1 MCSYIKT
8 ILILIFVLDFSLF
21 LSSTTYSQNS
31 NDLETSTAT
40 HPQVE
45 IAGSE
50 VIEFNSAITGEK
62 YFIYVGLPRS
72 YNDSDGTYPALFI
85 MDADGS
91 FGTCTEISRLL
102 FLGEEVPEII
112 IVGIAYG
119 VSLKEYL
126 FNRQRDYTPTAVE
139 ERAGSGGGEKFLRFI
154 HDELIPFVETQYR
167 VKKSEKAICGF
178 SYGGLFVLYT
188 LFHNPEMFNGYIAG
202 SPSFYWDNEI
212 LFKYEQKYFER
223 SLDLPV
229 KLFMSAGSLE
239 NQDGYIKPLNRFTQI
254 LNSRGYSGLELK
266 SMVIEDETHY
276 SSFGNAF
283 TKGFKWLYTKDEK

>member
-1 MCSYIKT
+1 MYRHIK
-8 ILILIFVLDFSLF
+8 LIYVLNLILF
-21 LSSTTYSQNS
+21 LSTAYSQNS
-31 NDLETSTAT
+31 SNLDTLKAT

-50 VIEFNSAITGEK
+50 VSDFNSAITGEK

-72 YNDSDGTYPALFI
+72 YSDSEQTYPVLYI
-85 MDADGS
+85 MDADGA

-102 FLGEEVPEII
+102 FLGEELPEII
-112 IVGIAYG
+112 IVGVAYG

-126 FNRQRDYTPTAVE
+126 FNRQRDYTPTAVD

-154 HDELIPFVETQYR
+154 HEELIPFVESQYR

-178 SYGGLFVLYT
+178 SLGALFVLYT
-188 LFHNPEMFNGYIAG
+188 LFHNSEMFNGYIAC
-202 SPSFYWDNEI
+202 SPSFYWDNQI
-212 LFKYEQKYFER
+212 LFKYEQAYFER
-223 SLDLPV
+223 SSNLPA

-239 NQDGYIKPLNRFTQI
+239 NEDAYIQPLNQFTQI
-254 LNSRGYSGLELK
+254 LNSRGYSGLEVK
-266 SMVIEDETHY
+266 SMILEDETHY

-283 TKGFKWLYTKDEK
+283 TKGIKWLYAKDQK